1 MATTQQE
8 ATVEQ
13 AKKLGLR
20 EDEFETI
27 KEVLGRTPN
36 STEIDIYSV
45 LWSERCSNKNSI
57 HWLKKLPKSS
67 QNVID
72 LVDGIGCAIKI
83 EEDGNSLH
91 DSFSSGAQPIAQLNT
106 FYFGNIEEK
115 STNQDIKNTL
125 NNISDST
132 PIAGNEVFFDDSY
145 NSNPIARQF
154 SAGIL
159 DNSNIIPA
167 KASGAGN
174 LVFITG
180 IDLDSKQEKSLL
192 EATIEL
198 TKTDA
203 VIGIQDLDRGGI
215 AGSSSEMSF
224 AGGVGM
230 DIWIDKISSKQKSQ
244 GSTEVLTSESKGRLL
259 VVKKGKEKIVKD
271 LFSKKNITTLEIGVV
286 TEGSNIRYFD
296 GDTLVADLPSKSL
309 VQGEGAP
316 QYERD
321 FEEPAYYEKLKEFE
335 IDDIPYPE
343 DLKEIAIFL
352 LKHQNIALKKWV
364 DNQLNAMTDAKKT
377 TSDAAVVSI
386 EGTKK
391 ALALSKGYNPRYVHA
406 DPQMG
411 AAINIAEAARN
422 IVCSGGVPS
431 AMTFSLNFGN
441 QYNPEHYWQ
450 FVETIK
456 GMSKVCSRFKIS
468 ALDGN
473 VSFDK
478 EASNDNSFFP
488 TPTIGMVGTAEKE
501 NVMSLDFKY
510 KGDLIFILGEN
521 LEDVGSSEYLA
532 SYHNIKES
540 PAPYFN
546 LEKEFELQE
555 TLKELIKTK
564 YVNAVHSVSK
574 GGIFIA
580 LAEMGMTNELGF
592 DIVTDAEVREDAFLY
607 GEAAGRVIAT
617 VTEDFEDEFIEFM
630 MNSKTQFTLLGH
642 VTKGKMVV
650 DDEHYGFIKE
660 AKDIYE
666 NALGLYIE
674 K

>member
-1 MATTQQE
+1 MAATQQE
-8 ATVEQ
+8 ATIDQ

-20 EDEFETI
+20 ENEFEMI
-27 KEVLGRTPN
+27 KEILGRTPN

-45 LWSERCSNKNSI
+45 LWSERCSSKNSI
-57 HWLKKLPKSS
+57 QWLNKLPKAS
-67 QNVID
+67 QDIVD
-72 LVDGIGCAIKI
+72 LGDGIGCTIKI
-83 EEDGNSLH
+83 EEKGKSQR
-91 DSFSSGAQPIAQLNT
+91 DSFSSGAQPMAQLNA

-115 STNQDIKNTL
+115 STKQDIKSAIKNV
-125 NNISDST
+125 NDST
-132 PIAGNEVFFDDSY
+132 PVVGNELFFDDSY
-145 NSNPIARQF
+145 NSNPITRQF
-154 SAGIL
+154 TAGIV
-159 DNSNIIPA
+159 DTKNVISA
-167 KASGAGN
+167 QASGAEN
-174 LVFITG
+174 PVFVVG
-180 IDLDSKQEKSLL
+180 IDLDSKQKKSLL

-198 TKTDA
+198 SKSDA
-203 VIGIQDLDRGGI
+203 LVGIQDLGRGGI
-215 AGSSSEMSF
+215 AGSSSEMAF
-224 AGGVGM
+224 AGGIGM
-230 DIWIDKISSKQKSQ
+230 DIWMDKISTKQKNQ
-244 GSTEVLTSESKGRLL
+244 NPTDKITSESKGRLL
-259 VVKKGKEKIVKD
+259 VVKKGKEQIVKE
-271 LFSKKNITTLEIGVV
+271 LFSKKDISIQEIGVV
-286 TEGSNIRYFD
+286 TEGPNIRYFD
-296 GDTLVADLPSKSL
+296 GETLIADLPCKSL
-309 VQGEGAP
+309 VRGEGTP

-321 FEEPAYYEKLKEFE
+321 IEEPAYFEKLKEFH
-335 IDDIPYPE
+335 IDDIVYPE

-352 LKHQNIALKKWV
+352 LKHQNIASTKWV
-364 DNQLNAMTDAKKT
+364 NDQLNAMIGSEKT
-377 TSDAAVVSI
+377 TSDAAVVNV

-391 ALALSKGYNPRYVHA
+391 ALAISLANNPRYIHA
-406 DPQMG
+406 NPQLG
-411 AAINIAEAARN
+411 AAMTVAQAARD

-431 AMTFSLNFGN
+431 GITHSLNFGN

-450 FVETIK
+450 FAEAIK
-456 GMSKVCSRFKIS
+456 GISKVCSRFNTPV
-468 ALDGN
+468 LNGN

-478 EASNDNSFFP
+478 DASNDKPFFP
-488 TPTIGMVGTAEKE
+488 TPTIGMVGVAEKE

-521 LEDVGSSEYLA
+521 LEDVGSSEYLT

-555 TLKELIKTK
+555 TLKGLIKTK

-580 LAEMGMTNELGF
+580 LAKMGMTNELGF